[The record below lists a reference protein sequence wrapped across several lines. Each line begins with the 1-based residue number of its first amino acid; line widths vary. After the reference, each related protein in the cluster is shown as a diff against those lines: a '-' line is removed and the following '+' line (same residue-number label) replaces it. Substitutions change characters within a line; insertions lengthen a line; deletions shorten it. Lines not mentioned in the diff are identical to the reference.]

1 MSERFVA
8 AIGNSLIELIEIK
21 KDEFALLK
29 PVDLVGI
36 PFCFTMNGT
45 TPAVWP
51 QPMTRAREVG
61 LYRLVLQHWE
71 NVQDVINSFPQPVAE
86 KE

>member
-1 MSERFVA
+1 MSDRFVA
-8 AIGNSLIELIEIK
+8 AIDSSLIELIEIS

-36 PFCFTMNGT
+36 PYCFTMNGS

-51 QPMTRAREVG
+51 KPMTTAGRVG
-61 LYRLVLQHWE
+61 LYRLVSQHWGT
-71 NVQDVINSFPQPVAE
+71 VQDVIDSFPQPVPE
-86 KE
+86 K